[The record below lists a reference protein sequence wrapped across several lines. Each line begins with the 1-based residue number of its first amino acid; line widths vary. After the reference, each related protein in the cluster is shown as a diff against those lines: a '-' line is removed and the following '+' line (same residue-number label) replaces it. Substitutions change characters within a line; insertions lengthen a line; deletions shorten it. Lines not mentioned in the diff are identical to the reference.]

1 MGKLLLVRHGESEWN
16 KLGIWTGITDVALS
30 EKGFEEARK
39 VGDILRGTKIDF
51 AFVADMIRAQQTFDS
66 LCERLR
72 YVPPFEKAPAL
83 NERDYGIYTRK
94 SKWEVKE
101 QIGDDEFLKLR
112 RGWDTPVPG
121 GETLKDVYN
130 RVVPYY
136 MSVILPHLIQGETVL
151 ISAHGNS
158 LRSLMKF
165 IEKASDE
172 DIAHI
177 EIGIGQVVE
186 YEINDEGTILGKTPL
201 NESYSP

>member
-1 MGKLLLVRHGESEWN
+1 MAKLILVRHGESEWN
-16 KLGIWTGITDVALS
+16 KLGIWTGSVDVALS

-39 VGDILRGTKIDF
+39 AGDVLRDEKIDF
-51 AFVADMIRAQQTFDS
+51 AFVANMLRAQQTFHS
-66 LCERLR
+66 LCERLG
-72 YVPPFEKAPAL
+72 YTPPFEKAPEL

-101 QIGDDEFLKLR
+101 QIGDEEFLKLR

-136 MSVILPHLIQGETVL
+136 KGKILPHLSSGETVL

-177 EIGIGQVVE
+177 EIGIGQAIE
-186 YEINDEGTILGKTPL
+186 YEIDDTGTILGKRIL
-201 NESYSP
+201 NDSYSP

>member
-1 MGKLLLVRHGESEWN
+1 MAKLILVRHGESEWN
-16 KLGIWTGITDVALS
+16 KLGIWTGSVDVALS

-39 VGDILRGTKIDF
+39 AGDVLRDVKIDF
-51 AFVADMIRAQQTFDS
+51 AFVANMLRAQQTFDS
-66 LCERLR
+66 LCERLG
-72 YVPPFEKAPAL
+72 YTPPFEKAQEL

-101 QIGDDEFLKLR
+101 QIGDEEFLKLR

-136 MSVILPHLIQGETVL
+136 KGKILPHLGSGETVL

-177 EIGIGQVVE
+177 EIGIGQAIE
-186 YEINDEGTILGKTPL
+186 YEIDDTGTILGKRIL
-201 NESYSP
+201 NDSYSP

>member
-1 MGKLLLVRHGESEWN
+1 
-16 KLGIWTGITDVALS
+16 
-30 EKGFEEARK
+30 
-39 VGDILRGTKIDF
+39 
-51 AFVADMIRAQQTFDS
+51 
-66 LCERLR
+66 
-72 YVPPFEKAPAL
+72 
-83 NERDYGIYTRK
+83 
-94 SKWEVKE
+94 
-101 QIGDDEFLKLR
+101 LKLR